1 MSERTDDQVVADMER
16 ALLARP
22 LRKTVR
28 FIDRVIG
35 PRGVHIEVIPGDIY
49 VNETIEEVE
58 DESHGRKPV
67 HEEP

>member
-28 FIDRVIG
+28 FIDRVRNIDG
-35 PRGVHIEVIPGDIY
+35 SIIDVIPGDIY
-49 VNETIEEVE
+49 ETIEEVE
-58 DESHGRKPV
+58 DEPHGRKPV